1 MHGSLVISYTTLF
14 RKRDIVC
21 NTPNLV
27 FRLFA
32 CHIFRT
38 TYPPTF
44 SHHIPPN
51 LGRLRYEFVVG
62 NVLINDL
69 QYGAVW
75 HGALCLACLGLP
87 ELPFD
92 LLRGVQPAGL
102 PELPFDL
109 LGVALLLRVAPERAV
124 SSVLAAASCLVLSAA

>member
-1 MHGSLVISYTTLF
+1 MAWCREV
-14 RKRDIVC
+14 
-21 NTPNLV
+21 
-27 FRLFA
+27 
-32 CHIFRT
+32 
-38 TYPPTF
+38 
-44 SHHIPPN
+44 
-51 LGRLRYEFVVG
+51 
-62 NVLINDL
+62 

-75 HGALCLACLGLP
+75 HVALCLACLGLP

-124 SSVLAAASCLVLSAA
+124 SSVLAVALVLSAA